1 MAAVQQGHHFPPFHR
16 SIRKAPCISPPRL
29 RCKEPTPNLTGGGTG
44 IIPSPSGKYKEEF
57 NLNERDQL
65 LVKIRFTM
73 FDDLVKILS
82 NLSEEDLRLV
92 YIVALELSR
101 EDGGAK

>member
-1 MAAVQQGHHFPPFHR
+1 M
-16 SIRKAPCISPPRL
+16 
-29 RCKEPTPNLTGGGTG
+29 
-44 IIPSPSGKYKEEF
+44 
-57 NLNERDQL
+57 NERDQL

>member
-29 RCKEPTPNLTGGGTG
+29 RCKEPTPNLTGGGSG

-65 LVKIRFTM
+65 LVKIRFFADM
-73 FDDLVKILS
+73 MDCRKLHMLLGFARGLVRVQEKEGEAH
-82 NLSEEDLRLV
+82 NV
-92 YIVALELSR
+92 
-101 EDGGAK
+101 